1 MKWNLRFLPASSLV
15 LSLTARNAEA
25 LFGSSDQ
32 RWLWLVA
39 PFLGLLLVGLG
50 LVYSRRRVQAR
61 AWDARREPGELAV
74 KGILLTTI
82 LVGLA
87 VAIAFAIYNYR
98 LEIDPRQ
105 KIWNIGLW
113 FLGTTLGTSLAL
125 LLGLRRADRRG

>member
-1 MKWNLRFLPASSLV
+1 MKWNLRLLPASSLV

-25 LFGSSDQ
+25 LFGSSD
-32 RWLWLVA
+32 RMWLWLVA
-39 PFLGLLLVGLG
+39 PFLGFLLVGAG

-74 KGILLTTI
+74 KGVLLTAI
-82 LVGLA
+82 LMGLA
-87 VAIAFAIYNYR
+87 VAIAFAVYNYR

-113 FLGTTLGTSLAL
+113 FLGTTVGIWLAL
-125 LLGLRRADRRG
+125 VLGLKEV